1 MGKEVVILLAEDDE
15 GHASLIIENLKRAG
29 ITNKFVHF
37 KDGQETLDFLFQ
49 RGDGLQRSKEVLYTL
64 LLDIRIPKVD
74 GFEVIDQV
82 KSDIEL
88 KKIPIIM
95 ISTTDDPGV
104 INYCY
109 KLGCKKY
116 VVKPLR
122 YDEFRSEI
130 INLGQYLLDEVIPS
144 LHIVYDQ

>member
-15 GHASLIIENLKRAG
+15 GHASLIIQNLKRAG

-82 KSDIEL
+82 KSDREL
-88 KKIPIIM
+88 RKLPIYERL
-95 ISTTDDPGV
+95 TTVDEMSDEE
-104 INYCY
+104 
-109 KLGCKKY
+109 
-116 VVKPLR
+116 VKSILEYHR
-122 YDEFRSEI
+122 KC
-130 INLGQYLLDEVIPS
+130 LDERQA
-144 LHIVYDQ
+144 LTL